1 MTSQKVWGLLIA
13 FGFGFA
19 IAIYAYFQVTDP
31 EPARQRAREELVVNE
46 SRALLRGYIA
56 VTPEIQIVDPLAPDR
71 AIGKVYVFPAGD
83 GWEVSGFYRRSKD
96 DEWHAYLMKLDA
108 QIALITLSVRDK
120 DRGLTRLATTE
131 EKLTV
136 VP

>member
-13 FGFGFA
+13 LGFGFA

-31 EPARQRAREELVVNE
+31 EPARQRAREEVVVNE
-46 SRALLRGYIA
+46 SRVLLHGYIA
-56 VTPEIQIVDPLAPDR
+56 ATPEIQIVDPLAPDR

-83 GWEVSGFYRRSKD
+83 GWEVSGFYRRSED
-96 DEWHAYLMKLDA
+96 DEWHAYLMQLDA
-108 QIALITLSVRDK
+108 GIALNSLSVRDK
-120 DRGLTRLATTE
+120 DHGLTRLATTD